1 MVEPSSHVAESRP
14 EPARGNSRLK
24 NPGGTTGG
32 AAEFF
37 IGLAMLAVG
46 GYLFLDNIVVSGGHG
61 AWFGWRGSSG
71 YLLIPVFVGVVML
84 FVNGRNVVGWLLALG
99 GLLAIIA
106 GVIAKMNIYFR
117 PATLLETL
125 FMIVLMAG
133 GIGLIAKAIRAH

>member
-1 MVEPSSHVAESRP
+1 MVEPSRPAPEQP
-14 EPARGNSRLK
+14 EPQNPSRLK
-24 NPGGTTGG
+24 NPGGTPGG
-32 AAEFF
+32 AGEFL
-37 IGLAMLAVG
+37 IGLAMLLVG
-46 GYLFLDNIVVSGGHG
+46 GYLFLDNIVVSGGGHG

-84 FVNGRNVVGWLLALG
+84 FFNGRNLVAWLLAVG

-133 GIGLIAKAIRAH
+133 GIGLIAKSIRAH